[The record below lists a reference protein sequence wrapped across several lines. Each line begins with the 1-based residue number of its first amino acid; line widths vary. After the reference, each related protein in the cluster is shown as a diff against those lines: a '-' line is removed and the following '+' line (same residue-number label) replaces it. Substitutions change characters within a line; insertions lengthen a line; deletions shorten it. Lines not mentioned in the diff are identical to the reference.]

1 MEKLLNLLPQIQYF
15 KYRSKVSEAS
25 HDNLISANQD
35 FDESEA
41 SLVDLGIKSEWWRI
55 DVSEAS
61 NIQSIV

>member
-1 MEKLLNLLPQIQYF
+1 MG
-15 KYRSKVSEAS
+15 EAS

-61 NIQSIV
+61 NIQSIL